1 MRGVSV
7 LLENATALHML
18 RGRFAFHTCAQRPA
32 RSFRVSPKTRP
43 RIDST
48 PCHGTF
54 CTARSPRQTVTD
66 VPKIDQIDAF
76 ILDIPT
82 IRGHV
87 LSMTTMRTQ
96 SPVIVR
102 LRCSDGSEGIGEG
115 TTIGGLSYCPESP
128 ESIVSAIETYL
139 APALIGQDADQ
150 ITNAIALMDRNV
162 RGNRIAK
169 SAVEMALWDSLG
181 KRLGVPA
188 AQLFGGQIV
197 PDMAVAWTLASGNSD
212 TDIAEA
218 QAMIDA
224 RRHNIFK
231 LKIGK
236 RSVREDVA
244 HVGRIKAALGDSAS
258 IRVDVNQAWSLADAR
273 WGLKGLQ
280 DVGCELVE
288 QPVQARYLNAMAELT
303 RGYEIAV
310 MADEALGGP
319 EDALAVASKKA
330 ADVFA
335 VKIAQ
340 SGGLM
345 RGREVISIG
354 QAAGIALYGGTMLES
369 AVGTAAALQLF
380 STIEHLE
387 WGTEFFGPLLLTDD
401 ILTTPLTYRDFRAV
415 VPEGA
420 GLGVTLDPDKID
432 FYRRDKTRSLRAVAG
447 A

>member
-1 MRGVSV
+1 M
-7 LLENATALHML
+7 
-18 RGRFAFHTCAQRPA
+18 
-32 RSFRVSPKTRP
+32 
-43 RIDST
+43 
-48 PCHGTF
+48 
-54 CTARSPRQTVTD
+54 TD
-66 VPKIDQIDAF
+66 VLKIDQIDAF

-128 ESIVSAIETYL
+128 ESILSAIETYL

-150 ITNAIALMDRNV
+150 ITTAIALMDRNV

-169 SAVEMALWDSLG
+169 SAVEMALWDALG
-181 KRLGVPA
+181 KRLGVSV
-188 AQLFGGQIV
+188 AQLFGGQIA
-197 PDMAVAWTLASGNSD
+197 PDLAVAWTLASGNSD

-218 QAMIDA
+218 EAMIAA

-236 RSVREDVA
+236 RAVREDVA
-244 HVGRIKAALGDSAS
+244 HVGRIKAALGESAS
-258 IRVDVNQAWSLADAR
+258 IRVDVNQAWTLADAR

-280 DVGCELVE
+280 DVGCELAE

-303 RGYEIAV
+303 RSYEIAV

-319 EDALAVASKKA
+319 EDALAVANKKA

-345 RGREVISIG
+345 RAREVISIG

-380 STIEHLE
+380 STIEHLA

-401 ILTTPLTYRDFRAV
+401 ILTTPLTYRDFRVV
-415 VPEGA
+415 VPEGT
-420 GLGVTLDPDKID
+420 GLGVALDPDKID

-447 A
+447 E